1 MNIQNLIIALF
12 IEFIIYIV
20 VITLIC
26 FNGTKYKYIKDMKD
40 FFKDIETDTLMD
52 AYKWFNHDIDF
63 NLIKVDYYNL
73 NTFVINTMINYITSY
88 VFRRYDELE
97 ETDPELYR
105 SISKVITKKSIQK
118 FYKNRIIKLHLD
130 SWIINNV
137 L

>member
-1 MNIQNLIIALF
+1 MNVQNLIIALS
-12 IEFIIYIV
+12 IEFIIYVV
-20 VITLIC
+20 VIILIQ

-40 FFKDIETDTLMD
+40 FFKDIENDALID

-130 SWIINNV
+130 SWIINNI